1 MVGVVARGGS
11 VFADVI
17 EIALKIVLRI
27 VDGREVRARE
37 RLLGLRRGILL
48 MRREDLRVAVH
59 VAATASRN
67 FEYIHVQSQFLIPS
81 Q

>member
-1 MVGVVARGGS
+1 MIGIIVRGGS

-17 EIALKIVLRI
+17 ETALEIVLGIIDRHK
-27 VDGREVRARE
+27 VRTWE
-37 RLLGLRRGILL
+37 CLLSLHRGILL
-48 MRREDLRVAVH
+48 MRRKNLGVAVY
-59 VAATASRN
+59 VTATASRN